1 MDEFWIEKAHQY
13 ISTHSAFSTIS
24 DILYSEDLKVVE
36 ISAVVNVNLP
46 SIYLENGIT
55 EIGVRNA
62 EPVRFI
68 FSEHFPL
75 EAPHIL
81 LRDDFPRV
89 FPHINPSESDVC
101 PCIYEGSLSEL
112 LQQAEWMN
120 GVLNQLVDW
129 LEKAASN
136 SLLNYDQGWEPMRI
150 DSSSGYICF
159 EKYSVLDFFSR
170 STEGSKKV
178 MYSKSNE
185 LFFVDFSADL
195 SKSKSAT
202 LCAFTT
208 PAIIDKYTPCPITNI
223 AELYHY
229 AETIGVSN
237 FKERIESYDS
247 ENIDDDL
254 LFCILAVKRPVNLI
268 GSEHA
273 IELINFVINKSAPR
287 KKKNKKLKRVLLDCK
302 VQMLHHIDKVS
313 PELLKRISGSTQ
325 NNNTRSIAIL
335 GCGSLGS
342 KIALHLARNGNQ
354 PFLCIDKDVFLPHN
368 NARHGL
374 TFTFSKNK
382 AELLSYSL
390 YSMTGQECEIA
401 EEAVSTDYSKSKII
415 IDSTAS
421 FSVRSF
427 LMGSEIIPPV
437 ISAGLYDRGKS
448 GLLFMESKSRK
459 TRLCDLWAHLYLMTL
474 NDSETRQMLFAS
486 HNNEISI
493 GQSCS
498 SNTLIM
504 SDAVIS
510 LYAASC
516 SLQIQKILEDGFPET
531 GKIFLMKQGDF
542 GNLITEKFD
551 IPDNTVIRSLRPKN
565 WQTRLSSS
573 VEKRMSELSSR
584 KQPNETG
591 GVLLGSVFLNAKT
604 IVITDI
610 IDAPPDSIETR
621 TEFVLG
627 TECLETQ
634 IKDIERKTNG
644 KVTYLGTWHSHPFG
658 GGASETDKRTS
669 AKLLFVRNY
678 EPTVCLIW
686 TPTEVVEV

>member
-13 ISTHSAFSTIS
+13 ISTHSAFSTVS
-24 DILYSEDLKVVE
+24 DILYSDDLKVAE

-46 SIYLENGIT
+46 SIYLENCIT

-68 FSEHFPL
+68 FSERFPL
-75 EAPHIL
+75 ETPHIL

-89 FPHINPSESDVC
+89 FPHINPSESDVY
-101 PCIYEGSLSEL
+101 PCIYESSLSEL

-136 SLLNYDQGWEPMRI
+136 SLLNYAQGWEPMRI
-150 DSSSGYICF
+150 DSSAGYICF
-159 EKYSVLDFFSR
+159 EKYSVIDFISR

-178 MYSKSNE
+178 MYSKSKE
-185 LFFVDFSADL
+185 LFFVDFNSTTN
-195 SKSKSAT
+195 KSKSAI
-202 LCAFTT
+202 LCAFKTVAT
-208 PAIIDKYTPCPITNI
+208 IDKYTPCPITDL

-229 AETIGVSN
+229 AETLGVSN

-273 IELINFVINKSAPR
+273 IELLNFVINKSAHR
-287 KKKNKKLKRVLLDCK
+287 KKKNRRLKRVLPECR

-325 NNNTRSIAIL
+325 NNDTRNIAVL

-354 PFLCIDKDVFLPHN
+354 PFLCIDKDIFLPHN

-374 TFTFSKNK
+374 TFTFFQNK
-382 AELLSYSL
+382 AELLSHSL
-390 YSMTGQECEIA
+390 HSVTGQGCEISK
-401 EEAVSTDYSKSKII
+401 EAVATDYYNSKMI

-421 FSVRSF
+421 FTVRSF
-427 LMGSEIIPPV
+427 LMGNENFPPI

-448 GLLFMESKSRK
+448 GLLLVESKSRK
-459 TRLCDLWAHLYLMTL
+459 ARLCDLWAHLYLMTR
-474 NDSETRQMLFAS
+474 NDSEIRQMLFAS
-486 HNNEISI
+486 QNNEISI

-504 SDAVIS
+504 SDAIIS
-510 LYAASC
+510 LYAAIC

-531 GKIFLMKQGDF
+531 GKILLMKQGDI
-542 GNLITEKFD
+542 GDLSVEKYD
-551 IPDNTVIRSLRPKN
+551 IPDSIVIRSLCPKN
-565 WQTRLSSS
+565 WQTRLSYAL
-573 VEKRMSELSSR
+573 EKRMRELSIR

-604 IVITDI
+604 IVISDI
-610 IDAPPDSIETR
+610 LDAPPDSIETR

-627 TECLETQ
+627 TEGLETQ

-658 GGASETDKRTS
+658 GGTSETDKKTS
-669 AKLLFVRNY
+669 TKLLFVRNY

-686 TPTEVVEV
+686 TPTDVIEV

>member
-13 ISTHSAFSTIS
+13 ISTHSAFSTVS
-24 DILYSEDLKVVE
+24 DILYSDDLKMAE

-68 FSEHFPL
+68 FSERFPL

-89 FPHINPSESDVC
+89 FPHINPSESDVY

-136 SLLNYDQGWEPMRI
+136 SLLNYAQGWEPMRI
-150 DSSSGYICF
+150 DSSAGYICF
-159 EKYSVLDFFSR
+159 EKYSVLDFFSK
-170 STEGSKKV
+170 STEGSKNV
-178 MYSKSNE
+178 MYSKNNE
-185 LFFVDFSADL
+185 LFFVDFNVDMG
-195 SKSKSAT
+195 KSKSAI
-202 LCAFTT
+202 LCAFKTVAT
-208 PAIIDKYTPCPITNI
+208 IDKYTPCPITDL

-229 AETIGVSN
+229 AETLGVSN

-273 IELINFVINKSAPR
+273 IEFLNFVIEKSNPR
-287 KKKNKKLKRVLLDCK
+287 KKKNRKLKRVLPDCK

-325 NNNTRSIAIL
+325 NNNTRNIAVL

-342 KIALHLARNGNQ
+342 KLALHLARNGNQ
-354 PFLCIDKDVFLPHN
+354 PFLCIDKDTFLPHN

-374 TFTFSKNK
+374 TFTFSQNK
-382 AELLSYSL
+382 AELLSHSL
-390 YSMTGQECEIA
+390 HSITGQSCETSK
-401 EEAVSTDYSKSKII
+401 EGVSADYSNSKMI

-427 LMGSEIIPPV
+427 LMGSEKLPPV
-437 ISAGLYDRGKS
+437 ISVGLYDQGKS
-448 GLLFMESKSRK
+448 GLLLMESKSRK
-459 TRLCDLWAHLYLMTL
+459 ARLCDLWAYLYLMTI
-474 NDSETRQMLFAS
+474 NDSATRQMLFAS
-486 HNNEISI
+486 QNNEISI

-504 SDAVIS
+504 SDSAIS
-510 LYAASC
+510 LYAASF
-516 SLQIQKILEDGFPET
+516 SLQIQKILEDGLPET
-531 GKIFLMKQGDF
+531 GRLLLMKQSDLG
-542 GNLITEKFD
+542 GLTAEKFD
-551 IPDNTVIRSLRPKN
+551 IPNSMAARSLRPKN
-565 WQTRLSSS
+565 WQTRLSSA
-573 VEKRMSELSSR
+573 VEKRMRELSIR

-610 IDAPPDSIETR
+610 LDAPPDSIETR

-627 TECLETQ
+627 TEGLEAQ